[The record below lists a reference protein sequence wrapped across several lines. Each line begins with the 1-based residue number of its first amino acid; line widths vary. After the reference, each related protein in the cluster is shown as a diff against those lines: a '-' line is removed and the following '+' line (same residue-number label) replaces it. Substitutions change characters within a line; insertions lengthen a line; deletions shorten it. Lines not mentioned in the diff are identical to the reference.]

1 MEKIDYYSVLA
12 RIQKLFYFGESPA
25 RIEKIDYYSVLAR
38 IQKLFYFGESL
49 ARIKKIDNYSLFGSD
64 LEIKLNN
71 ILNNIYIVAL

>member
-1 MEKIDYYSVLA
+1 MKRLVIIHCLA
-12 RIQKLFYFGESPA
+12 RIQKLFYFDESLV
-25 RIEKIDYYSVLAR
+25 RMEKIDYYSVLAR